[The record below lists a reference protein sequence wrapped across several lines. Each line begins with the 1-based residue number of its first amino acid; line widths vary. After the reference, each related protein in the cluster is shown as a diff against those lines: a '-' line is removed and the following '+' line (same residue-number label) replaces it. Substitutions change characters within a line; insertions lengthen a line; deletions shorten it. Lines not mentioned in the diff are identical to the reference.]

1 MAAVLDRI
9 SGRKLIAGCVCNF
22 GGVWELG
29 VADGD
34 HTWPPRCGCW
44 ELAFQA
50 KSVGEMRTGKK
61 ILSSLVIAAA
71 TTVTITGTIK
81 TKVLLSE

>member
-1 MAAVLDRI
+1 MLVVCVTLEVFGSWAWQMEITPGLPVVAVESWLF
-9 SGRKLIAGCVCNF
+9 KPNLF
-22 GGVWELG
+22 
-29 VADGD
+29 
-34 HTWPPRCGCW
+34 
-44 ELAFQA
+44 
-50 KSVGEMRTGKK
+50 GEMRTGKK